1 MLYKL
6 NPTRKEKGRLE
17 ITGDGWRFQHGRHEE
32 ALAAGVRGAH
42 GLRSKKP
49 RPYVTRAYVAW
60 YSMVWSYSCAAVRSS
75 ETSIRSIASPLLVLV
90 VVGGGLRIFFFSF
103 FLAHFYFAASESVV
117 VKGAVPSP
125 PRFLPSIFIAHRV
138 KQSHCSSIL
147 YRVSL
152 THAFALSLS

>member
-103 FLAHFYFAASESVV
+103 FLHTFTLQLLNQSWS
-117 VKGAVPSP
+117 KVPSLLP
-125 PRFLPSIFIAHRV
+125 PGSCLQFLSRIG
-138 KQSHCSSIL
+138 
-147 YRVSL
+147 
-152 THAFALSLS
+152 LSNPTARLFYIEFR